1 MRKVHLDTDL
11 GGDIDDLCA
20 LAMVLNW
27 PAIELAG
34 VTTVSD
40 DGGRRLVMYA
50 LRSRQRGEEIWFC
63 ANTEDQLEIGNFD
76 RGGFPCKRLS

>member
-1 MRKVHLDTDL
+1 MRRVHLDADL

-27 PAIELAG
+27 PAIQLVG

-50 LRSRQRGEEIWFC
+50 MRSR
-63 ANTEDQLEIGNFD
+63 
-76 RGGFPCKRLS
+76 

>member
-27 PAIELAG
+27 PAIELVG
-34 VTTVSD
+34 VTTVPD
-40 DGGRRLVMYA
+40 DGGRRAGYVRYA
-50 LRSRQRGEEIWFC
+50 LEI
-63 ANTEDQLEIGNFD
+63 AGRRDMVLRKD
-76 RGGFPCKRLS
+76 

>member
-1 MRKVHLDTDL
+1 MPTWEAIYRRFVR
-11 GGDIDDLCA
+11 

-27 PAIELAG
+27 PAIQLVG

-50 LRSRQRGEEIWFC
+50 MRSR
-63 ANTEDQLEIGNFD
+63 
-76 RGGFPCKRLS
+76 